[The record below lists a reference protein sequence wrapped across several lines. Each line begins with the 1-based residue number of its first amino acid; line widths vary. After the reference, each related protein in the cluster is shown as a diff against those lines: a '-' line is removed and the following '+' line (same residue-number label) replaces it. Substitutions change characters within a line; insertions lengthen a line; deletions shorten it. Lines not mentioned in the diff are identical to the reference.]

1 MNPLDS
7 TYVPP
12 SKLIN
17 GQIVVL
23 NDMPYIF
30 SSRVEHDVKIA
41 AFENEGYGIIVSH
54 TNISGSKCSLELD
67 RKVWF
72 DSVKGWVIL

>member
-1 MNPLDS
+1 MNPLDI
-7 TYVPP
+7 TYVLP
-12 SKLIN
+12 SKLIT

-23 NDMPYIF
+23 NGLPYIF
-30 SSRVEHDVKIA
+30 SSRVEHDIKFA
-41 AFENEGYGIIVSH
+41 AFETEGHGIIVTH
-54 TNISGSKCSLELD
+54 TNISGSKCSIELD